1 MHLHRILFW
10 EVTLFLLVLMAKGIL
25 VNFLHIDGN
34 LSEQLWWVVF
44 LQILAIVLFIHFKQ
58 KKRATTW

>member
-10 EVTLFLLVLMAKGIL
+10 EVTLFLLVVMVKEIL

-44 LQILAIVLFIHFKQ
+44 LQMLAIVLFIHFKQ